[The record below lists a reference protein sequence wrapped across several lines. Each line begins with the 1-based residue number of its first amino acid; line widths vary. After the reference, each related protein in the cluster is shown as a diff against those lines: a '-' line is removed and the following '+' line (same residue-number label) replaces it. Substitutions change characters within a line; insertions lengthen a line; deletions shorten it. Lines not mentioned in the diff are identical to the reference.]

1 MEEKKRIYYLDV
13 LRTIACIAVIMIH
26 SSATLTIKCEVNST
40 NFEIGNVW
48 DALGRIGVPLF
59 VMISGA
65 LMLDKNYNCSK
76 EKMKKHIARMIEFFM
91 FWSILYCIIYEILI
105 PKFINH
111 DSIKINKVITELIKG
126 HYHLW
131 FIYLIIGVYL
141 IVPLLRLWVKDEN
154 KKYVKYFII
163 LSIFFVYIIKYVVTI
178 GKNFSESFVKINDF
192 YDNSFQ
198 LKYIGGYT
206 AYFLLGWYLNNYDL
220 KHKKCIYILGIL
232 GLLVSIIGTSI
243 LSSIA
248 NKSVDLFDNLG
259 INVLAQS
266 VAVFVFIK
274 DKFKEKENEN
284 KVVKSISKHSL
295 GIYAMHPAFITVIY
309 KIFEISNI
317 NNALICIP
325 IAFAV
330 VFLGSYLGTYIFS
343 KIPGLRKVV

>member
-1 MEEKKRIYYLDV
+1 MEKKNYFDL
-13 LRTIACIAVIMIH
+13 LRTITCVCVIFVHLGATYAVKDFG
-26 SSATLTIKCEVNST
+26 TL
-40 NFEIGNVW
+40 NFWIGNIY

-65 LMLDKNYNCSK
+65 LMLDKNYKYSK
-76 EKMKKHIARMIEFFM
+76 EKLEKHIIRMILFFI
-91 FWSILYCIIYEILI
+91 FWSVFYCIIYQIVI
-105 PKFINH
+105 PKFTNTPIR
-111 DSIKINKVITELIKG
+111 IKRIVNDLIVG
-126 HYHLW
+126 HFHLW
-131 FIYLIIGVYL
+131 FIYLIIGLYL
-141 IVPLLRLWVKDEN
+141 IVPLLRLWVNDDN
-154 KKYVKYFII
+154 KKYIEYFII
-163 LSIFFVYIIKYVVTI
+163 LSIIFVYIIQYITTI
-178 GKNFSESFVKINDF
+178 GENFSNSFEKINDII
-192 YDNSFQ
+192 NKNLQ

-206 AYFLLGWYLNNYDL
+206 GYFLLGWYLSNYDS
-220 KHKKCIYILGIL
+220 KHKNVIYFLGIL
-232 GLLVSIIGTSI
+232 GLLVSIIGTFI
-243 LSSIA
+243 LSSMA
-248 NKSVDLFDNLG
+248 NKSLTLYNNLG

-284 KVVKSISKHSL
+284 KVVKSISKYSL